1 MAGVSNLWWVPLAN
15 TYGRRPIMLLSLL
28 AFTLCSVWCAKATSF
43 DSLLVARLF
52 LGVSIGPSDTVCP
65 DIIGE
70 VFFVHQR
77 GRAMAIYTLFLAL
90 GSSTG
95 GLSGSYIASALGWRW
110 TFWISVILA
119 GANLVLA
126 AVVLPETL
134 FDRDSR
140 PRQDITTSVSDKAG
154 EKDVSTEEHEVGS
167 SSTYGFARSLTVGVN
182 RGGLGKQFIRP
193 WLSLRFPGVWLVMLQ
208 YGGLVGGLVTISAVG
223 PTIVSM
229 PPYLWIENASL
240 VNVGGVIG
248 TIIGALFT
256 YFGVDRIVERHAH
269 RDEMGLAEPE
279 SRLPIMIPALFLSTT
294 GLWVFGF
301 CAQNPG
307 AGRWVGLEV
316 GLGMV
321 AFGIMQA
328 PAVGFSYVS
337 HSRCCD
343 KFHPPSPSPSSVIA
357 VKVTI

>member
-1 MAGVSNLWWVPLAN
+1 MAGVSNLWWVPLAK
-15 TYGRRPIMLLSLL
+15 TYGRRPVILVSLL
-28 AFTLCSVWCAKATSF
+28 LFVISSVWCAVAKSF

-52 LGVSIGPSDTVCP
+52 LGISAGPSDTVCP
-65 DIIGE
+65 DIVGE

-95 GLSGSYIASALGWRW
+95 GLSGSYIAANIGWRW
-110 TFWISVILA
+110 TCWIAVIL
-119 GANLVLA
+119 GSANLVA
-126 AVVLPETL
+126 AALLLPETL
-134 FDRDSR
+134 FERESR
-140 PRQDITTSVSDKAG
+140 LEQQENTTLSQKTG
-154 EKDVSTEEHEVGS
+154 EVTIVDNERASHRPYTFS
-167 SSTYGFARSLTVGVN
+167 RSLAIGVY
-182 RGGLGKQFIRP
+182 RGRLGKQLLGP
-193 WLSLRFPGVWLVMLQ
+193 WYSLRFPGVWLVMLQ

-229 PPYLWIENASL
+229 PPYLWSQNASL
-240 VNVGGVIG
+240 VNIGGIVG

-256 YFGVDRIVERHAH
+256 YLGADRIMTRHAH
-269 RDEMGLAEPE
+269 NDKMGLAEPE

-307 AGRWVGLEV
+307 PGRWVGLEV

-328 PAVGFSYVS
+328 PSVGFSYVS
-337 HSRCCD
+337 QHLC
-343 KFHPPSPSPSSVIA
+343 
-357 VKVTI
+357 